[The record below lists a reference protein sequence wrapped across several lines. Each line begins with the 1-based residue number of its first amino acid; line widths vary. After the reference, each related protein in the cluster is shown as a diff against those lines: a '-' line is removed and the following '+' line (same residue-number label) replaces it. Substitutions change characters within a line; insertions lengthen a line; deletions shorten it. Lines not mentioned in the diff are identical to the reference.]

1 MLFWLF
7 LAVASAVRFA
17 TARTFSVS
25 VLIASAVSFA
35 AFTTFMATHRFA
47 TTTDTAEAP
56 DACQPNYCID
66 NTANHC
72 GIAMEKPSDYIKLE
86 ESPETPVQSSDDDQ
100 NIG

>member
-1 MLFWLF
+1 MLFF
-7 LAVASAVRFA
+7 AIASAVRFA
-17 TARTFSVS
+17 AARTFSVS
-25 VLIASAVSFA
+25 ALMA
-35 AFTTFMATHRFA
+35 AHCFA

-56 DACQPNYCID
+56 DACQTNYRID

-72 GIAMEKPSDYIKLE
+72 GIAMEKPSDNIKLE